1 MNRKMLG
8 LFLGAVLVCVPLLA
22 FGSFID
28 FVGQGGNYTAS
39 YYSDGV
45 FAGSGAIN
53 NVYGSGTDM
62 NADQSFPVSK
72 GYYNFSTGDL
82 GTGGAGG
89 SFELF
94 GGIPAAGIDDGT
106 KLAWGTFSTA
116 FLSTRTISGGAV
128 LFSFV
133 GYVKDE
139 KDGSLVDFFYNQRP
153 LGWEGSLNANGINI
167 EIEGTVESLLAFNS
181 RIPVQNFE
189 VASTDFLNVPVVPE
203 PATLALLGSGLIGLA
218 GWGRKKFRK

>member
-8 LFLGAVLVCVPLLA
+8 LVLGAVLVCVPLLA
-22 FGSFID
+22 FGSYID
-28 FVGQGGNYTAS
+28 FVGQGGGYTAT
-39 YYSDGV
+39 YDPNDGV

-53 NVYGSGTDM
+53 DVYGSGTDT
-62 NADQSFPVSK
+62 NAGTSFSVTN
-72 GYYNFSTGDL
+72 GYYDFSTGNL

-89 SFELF
+89 SFEMF
-94 GGIPAAGIDDGT
+94 GGVPDADIDDGT
-106 KLAWGTFSTA
+106 MLAWGTFSSA
-116 FLSTRTISGGAV
+116 DLSINGNF
-128 LFSFV
+128 FSFV
-133 GYVKDE
+133 GYVNDE

>member
-22 FGSFID
+22 FGSYID
-28 FVGQGGNYTAS
+28 FVGQGGNYTAT

-53 NVYGSGTDM
+53 NVYGSGTDL
-62 NADQSFPVSK
+62 NAGQPFGVTN
-72 GYYNFSTGDL
+72 GFYNFSTGNL

-94 GGIPAAGIDDGT
+94 GGIPAANISDGT
-106 KLAWGTFSTA
+106 KLAWGTFSNA
-116 FLSTRTISGGAV
+116 ALSTNTVNNGRTV
-128 LFSFV
+128 LFSFF
-133 GYVKDE
+133 GYVKDD

-153 LGWEGSLNANGINI
+153 LGWEGALNANGVNI
-167 EIEGTVESLLAFNS
+167 QIAGTVESFLAVDS
-181 RIPVQNFE
+181 RIPVQSFN
-189 VASTDFLNVPVVPE
+189 VASTDFLNTPVPE